1 MSAITYPQGLGYGK
15 ISGTLVFGFED
26 NTDADKTPDLI
37 GAKEVTVIFHPTA
50 PMVRYRGTPPL
61 VVFPRPVSCKIGE
74 DGVLRAP
81 DGAAHVTL
89 LATDGELIEPRE
101 WTWEVEFKAKGLDIP
116 TFNLSL
122 PAGTTVDL
130 STALPVDQ
138 MPGVVLVPDA
148 GALVQLQDAVAR
160 ASSAASETT
169 AAKTQA
175 TASAQ
180 AASDHAQ
187 SADTSANT
195 AHQHAT
201 AAETAKN
208 SAQSA
213 GTTTNSLKQATE
225 EKAAEART
233 EAEKATEKAA
243 EATRSAA
250 EAAASKKWV
259 DDTIQ
264 QHGGIPGPK
273 GDKGD
278 QGDRG
283 ERGPQGERGERGLPG
298 APGTPGA
305 RGEKGERG
313 EQGLPGPVVPGPKG
327 DKGDPGVNVINTR
340 TNTPL
345 KLWVGSQSD
354 YDAIGSKDSGT
365 LYVIEK

>member
-37 GAKEVTVIFHPTA
+37 GAKEVTVVFRPTA

-148 GALVQLQDAVAR
+148 STLVQLQDAVAR

-169 AAKTQA
+169 AAKNQA
-175 TASAQ
+175 AASAQ

-195 AHQHAT
+195 ARQHAT
-201 AAETAKN
+201 AAESAKN

-213 GTTTNSLKQATE
+213 ATTTNSLKQATE
-225 EKAAEART
+225 EKAAEARA
-233 EAEKATEKAA
+233 EAGKAAEKAG
-243 EATRSAA
+243 EATRSAT

-259 DDTIQ
+259 DDTIRQ
-264 QHGGIPGPK
+264 YGGIPGPK
-273 GDKGD
+273 GDK
-278 QGDRG
+278 
-283 ERGPQGERGERGLPG
+283 GERGERGLPG
-298 APGTPGA
+298 APGAPGTPGTQ
-305 RGEKGERG
+305 GEKGEKGDRG
-313 EQGLPGPVVPGPKG
+313 E
-327 DKGDPGVNVINTR
+327 KGDPGVNVINTR

-354 YDAIGSKDSGT
+354 YDAIGSKDAGT

>member
-37 GAKEVTVIFHPTA
+37 GAKEVTVVFRPTA

-160 ASSAASETT
+160 A
-169 AAKTQA
+169 
-175 TASAQ
+175 Q

-201 AAETAKN
+201 AAESAKN

-213 GTTTNSLKQATE
+213 ATTTNSLKQATE

-259 DDTIQ
+259 DDTIR

-278 QGDRG
+278 QG
-283 ERGPQGERGERGLPG
+283 ERGERGLQ
-298 APGTPGA
+298 
-305 RGEKGERG
+305 GERG
-313 EQGLPGPVVPGPKG
+313 TKG

-354 YDAIGSKDSGT
+354 YDAIASKDSDT